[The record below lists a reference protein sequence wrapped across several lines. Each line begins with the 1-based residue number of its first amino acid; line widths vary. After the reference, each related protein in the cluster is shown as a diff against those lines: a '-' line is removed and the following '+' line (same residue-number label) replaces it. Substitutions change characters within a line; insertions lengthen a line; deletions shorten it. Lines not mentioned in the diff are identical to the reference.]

1 MSAAARV
8 AERPRTAAAATDA
21 PAAGSV
27 VLEHFRRL
35 HRAVECLT
43 RHADH
48 LEAWG
53 VDLAARLRTGSRL
66 LVAGNGG
73 SAAEAQH
80 LAAELVGRYSA
91 ERDAFSAIALNAE
104 TSSLTAIGN
113 DYGFAEVFARQIS
126 AHGRAGDIV
135 LLISTSGRSRNLLEA
150 ARAAARV
157 GATTWALTGEGPNPL
172 TTVCDDAVCID
183 GDAPQVQ
190 ECQLAAIHAMCEVF
204 DSRVLARRRA
214 DA

>member
-1 MSAAARV
+1 MSASARV
-8 AERPRTAAAATDA
+8 VERSRTPA
-21 PAAGSV
+21 PAADERTGGGT

-35 HRAVECLT
+35 HRAVECLS

-48 LEAWG
+48 LESWG

-80 LAAELVGRYSA
+80 LAAELVGRYRA
-91 ERDAFSAIALNAE
+91 DREAYSAIALNAE

-113 DYGFAEVFARQIS
+113 DYGFAEVFARQVS

-135 LLISTSGRSRNLLEA
+135 LLISTSGKSRNLLEA

-172 TTVCDDAVCID
+172 TTVCDDAICID
-183 GDAPQVQ
+183 GGAPQVQ
-190 ECQLAAIHAMCEVF
+190 ECQLAAIHAVCEVF
-204 DSRVLARRRA
+204 DARVLARGRA
-214 DA
+214 EG